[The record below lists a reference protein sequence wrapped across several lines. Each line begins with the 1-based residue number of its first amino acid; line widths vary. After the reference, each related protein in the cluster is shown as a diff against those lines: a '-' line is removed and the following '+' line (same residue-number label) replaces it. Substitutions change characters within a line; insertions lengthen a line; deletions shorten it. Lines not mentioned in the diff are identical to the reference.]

1 MSVLS
6 ERDIIG
12 ELGRGILFHPLKP
25 GSIKACSLCL
35 TASEYAYALGQKR
48 RLTIQTEPKKNKP
61 SEEQKFFL
69 IPPRDTVLVWTD
81 ESIWLSS
88 YLYCPIYSRV
98 GLVSQ
103 GIGHIGTRV
112 NPCWSGVLCIALH
125 NLSDEEIRINV
136 RDINEPIAYLMVDR
150 LASKS
155 STNSN
160 IDISARLDVLR
171 GQSNT
176 NEIHDF
182 FNERDNRW
190 MAGDTALLRKL
201 MQDSDEY
208 KKLKIGIH
216 QILLL
221 RLGADPMTR
230 WTAIAAIAALLTA
243 IITAIQVF
251 KPSSP
256 SSPGSPPT
264 PTPATQAEPT
274 QTVTSLKL
282 SEFDSHA

>member
-6 ERDIIG
+6 ERDIVG
-12 ELGRGILFHPLKP
+12 ELGRGILFYPLKP

-35 TASEYAYALGQKR
+35 TASEYAYALGQKQ
-48 RLTIQTEPKKNKP
+48 RLTVQSEPKPNKP
-61 SEEQKFFL
+61 GEEQKFFC

-103 GIGHIGTRV
+103 GVGHIGTRV
-112 NPCWSGVLCIALH
+112 NPSWSGVLCIALH
-125 NLSDEEIRINV
+125 NVSNEAIRINV
-136 RDINEPIAYLMVDR
+136 RDVNEPIAYLMVYR
-150 LASKS
+150 LSSKS

-171 GQSNT
+171 GRPNS
-176 NEIHDF
+176 NEIYDF
-182 FNERDNRW
+182 FTDRDNRW
-190 MAGDTALLRKL
+190 MTGDTALLRKL
-201 MQDSDEY
+201 LQDSDEY

-216 QILLL
+216 QVLFL

-251 KPSSP
+251 KPSSL
-256 SSPGSPPT
+256 SSPGSI
-264 PTPATQAEPT
+264 PTPAPSTRQNRELHLT
-274 QTVTSLKL
+274 GR
-282 SEFDSHA
+282 